1 MKDSLDESARLVVIG
16 AGTVGCSIAYHLA
29 KMGLTDIVVVDQ
41 GPTFLERGSVPPI
54 ALVFQTN
61 YSKTMSKFA
70 QYSVSLFRDLSK
82 SGERSWYEVGGMEVA
97 YTKERWE
104 DLKRK
109 LGAAKSWGLES
120 QLLSAKEA
128 ERKIPIL
135 DTDKIHGAYFNPSDG
150 ALDVVPALEAMGNY
164 AKQKGV
170 RFYGDTR
177 VTGFDVAGNRVKAV
191 ITDRGKIPT
200 EMVVSAAGIWGPLI
214 GKMAGLNIPLTPCE
228 HQVMRVGQIKEL
240 AGLTGTVHPI
250 LRHQDR
256 DLYFVQIDD
265 SYVIGSYLHEPLL
278 VDPRDLLKHEEAP
291 VVPWV
296 KPFVPSLFSRAWEAA
311 TDLLPALRNSEPY
324 YKIHGIFSFTPD
336 GNPLL
341 GEHLDLKGFW
351 VAEAVWITH
360 AGGVGKIMA
369 EWILDGT
376 PSLDLREC
384 DLNRFHEHA
393 FTPAYVKARG
403 AQQYREVYDV
413 IHPLQQIQN
422 PRNLRLSPFH
432 SRFKELGAVF
442 FESVG
447 WERPQ
452 WFEANQKL
460 LEGLEIPARSGWE
473 ARYWSPVEGAEHIAT
488 REEVAMYDLT
498 PFTKIDVTGDKA
510 LEFLQHLTT
519 NNMDQ
524 PVGRV
529 VYTSMLNEKAGIMCD
544 LTISRLAPNHFRV
557 ITGGSVGPHDLA
569 WMLKHMPSDGSVH
582 LTDVTSSYC
591 CVGLWGPKARDTI
604 ERVSGDD
611 FSNIAFPYYTARRIA
626 VESVP
631 ALALRISYAGE
642 LGWEIYAQTEYGPLL
657 WDTLWAAGESYGI
670 VAGGLGAFDSLRL
683 EKGYRLWGA
692 DIHTEYNN
700 YEAGLEFIVR
710 LNKGNFI
717 GREAL
722 LRIKDEGI
730 DRKLSCMILNDSD
743 NVVMG
748 KEPILDGERML
759 GYVTSANYGY
769 TVGKSIV
776 YGYLP
781 IDYAKEGKEV
791 EVYYFGKRYPATVV
805 KEPLLPTPRLR

>member
-1 MKDSLDESARLVVIG
+1 
-16 AGTVGCSIAYHLA
+16 
-29 KMGLTDIVVVDQ
+29 MGLTDIVVLDQ
-41 GPTFLERGSVPPI
+41 GPIFRDRGSVPPI

-82 SGERSWYEVGGMEVA
+82 GGERSWYEVGGLEVA

-109 LGAAKSWGLES
+109 LGAAKSWGIES
-120 QLLSAKEA
+120 QLLTAKESKQ
-128 ERKIPIL
+128 KIPIL
-135 DTDKIHGAYFNPSDG
+135 DADKIHGAYFIPSDG

-164 AKQKGV
+164 AKEKGV

-177 VTGFDVAGNRVKAV
+177 VTGFEVAGNRVKAV
-191 ITDRGKIPT
+191 LTDRGKIAT
-200 EMVVSAAGIWGPLI
+200 GIVLSAAGIWGPLI
-214 GKMAGLNIPLTPCE
+214 GKMVGLDIPLTPCE

-278 VDPRDLLKHEEAP
+278 VDPRDLLQHEEAP

-296 KPFVPSLFSRAWEAA
+296 KPFMPSLFNKAWEAA
-311 TDLLPALRNSEPY
+311 TDLLPALRHSEPY

-341 GEHLDLKGFW
+341 GEHLGLKGFW
-351 VAEAVWITH
+351 VAEGVWITH
-360 AGGVGKIMA
+360 SGGVGKIMA

-384 DLNRFHEHA
+384 DLYRFHEHA

-442 FESVG
+442 FETVG

-460 LEGLEIPARSGWE
+460 LEGLEIPTRSGWE

-488 REEVAMYDLT
+488 REKVAMYDLT

-569 WMLKHMPSDGSVH
+569 WMQKHMPSDGSVQV
-582 LTDVTSSYC
+582 TDVTSSYC

-611 FSNIAFPYYTARRIA
+611 FSNRAFPYYTARRISI
-626 VESVP
+626 ESVP
-631 ALALRISYAGE
+631 ALALRVSYAGE
-642 LGWEIYAQTEYGPLL
+642 FGWEIYTHTEYGLKL
-657 WDTLWAAGESYGI
+657 WDTLWAAGESCGI

-700 YEAGLEFIVR
+700 YEAGLEFIVK
-710 LNKGNFI
+710 LTKVISLAETSFCASKMKG
-717 GREAL
+717 
-722 LRIKDEGI
+722 
-730 DRKLSCMILNDSD
+730 
-743 NVVMG
+743 
-748 KEPILDGERML
+748 
-759 GYVTSANYGY
+759 SAANC
-769 TVGKSIV
+769 
-776 YGYLP
+776 L
-781 IDYAKEGKEV
+781 AW
-791 EVYYFGKRYPATVV
+791 F
-805 KEPLLPTPRLR
+805 

>member
-1 MKDSLDESARLVVIG
+1 VKDALDESAKLVVIG
-16 AGTVGCSIAYHLA
+16 AGTVGCSAAYHLA
-29 KMGLTDIVVVDQ
+29 QKGLKDIVVIDQ
-41 GPTFLERGSVPPI
+41 GPTFRERGSVPPI
-54 ALVFQTN
+54 ALAFVTN
-61 YSKTMSKFA
+61 YSRTMSKFA
-70 QYSVSLFRDLSK
+70 QHSVNLFRDLNKES
-82 SGERSWYEVGGMEVA
+82 ERSWLEVGGMEVA

-109 LGAAKSWGLES
+109 RGAARAWGLES
-120 QLLSAKEA
+120 RLLTPEEAKQ
-128 ERKIPIL
+128 KIPIL
-135 DTDKIHGAYFNPSDG
+135 DATKIHGAYFNPTDG
-150 ALDVVPALEAMGNY
+150 ALDVVPALEAMGEY
-164 AKQKGV
+164 AKGKGV

-177 VTGFDVAGNRVKAV
+177 VTGFEVADNRIKAV

-200 EMVVSAAGIWGPLI
+200 EMVLSAGGIWGPLI
-214 GKMAGLNIPLTPCE
+214 GEMIGLNIPLTPCE

-240 AGLTGTVHPI
+240 ADLKGIVHPI

-265 SYVIGSYLHEPLL
+265 SYVVGSYLHEPLL
-278 VDPRDLLKHEEAP
+278 VDPHDLLKHEEAP

-296 KPFVPSLFSRAWEAA
+296 KPFMPSLFNRAWEAA

-341 GEHLDLKGFW
+341 GEHLGVKGFW

-360 AGGVGKIMA
+360 SGGVGKVMA
-369 EWILDGT
+369 EWMLDGT

-384 DLNRFHEHA
+384 DLYRFHDHA

-403 AQQYREVYDV
+403 AQQYREVYD
-413 IHPLQQIQN
+413 IAHPLQQIQN

-432 SRFKELGAVF
+432 PRLEELGAVF
-442 FESVG
+442 FENVG

-452 WFEANQKL
+452 WFNANQKL
-460 LEGLEIPARSGWE
+460 LEDLEIPSRSGWE
-473 ARYWSPVEGAEHIAT
+473 ARYWSPVEGAEHVGT
-488 REEVAMYDLT
+488 RERVAMYDLT

-529 VYTSMLNEKAGIMCD
+529 AYTSMLNEKAGIMCD

-557 ITGGSVGPHDLA
+557 ITGGSVGPHDYA
-569 WMLKHMPSDGSVH
+569 WMRKHLPSDGSVQ
-582 LTDVTSSYC
+582 LTDVTSTYC

-611 FSNIAFPYYTARRIA
+611 FSNSAFPYYSARRIS
-626 VESVP
+626 VETVP
-631 ALALRISYAGE
+631 ALALRVSYAGE
-642 LGWEIYAQTEYGPLL
+642 LGWEIYTPTEYGLKL
-657 WDTLWAAGESYGI
+657 WDTIWAAGQSNGI
-670 VAGGLGAFDSLRL
+670 IAGGIGAFDSLRL

-692 DIHTEYNN
+692 DMHTEYNN
-700 YEAGLEFIVR
+700 YEAGLEFVVK
-710 LNKGNFI
+710 LNKGDFI
-717 GREAL
+717 GRDAL
-722 LRIKDEGI
+722 LRIKDEGVT
-730 DRKLSCMILNDSD
+730 RKLSCITLDDSTK
-743 NVVMG
+743 VVMG
-748 KEPILDGERML
+748 KEPILDGTNVL

-781 IDYAKEGKEV
+781 MDYAKEGKKV
-791 EVYYFGKRYPATVV
+791 KVYYFGNHYGATVV
-805 KEPLLPTPRLR
+805 KEPMLPTLRSK